1 MEIHS
6 DIDNFYSKK
15 GTVITIG
22 TFDGV
27 HLGHKKILSR
37 LLTISEKENLD
48 SLVFTFKPHP
58 RLVLFPNEQDLKL
71 LNTYVERA
79 ELFRIENLDHLIEF
93 SFNKAFSNIDPQF
106 FVKEILCNK
115 LNMKKIVIGY
125 DHRFGKNR
133 SGSIELLKK
142 MSVDNNFTVEEISAQ
157 EIDDINVSS
166 TRIRKALESGDIKKA
181 NSFLGYSYFITGRV
195 EKGKQL
201 GREIGYPTANI
212 GNLDE
217 FKLIPTNGIYAVLVD
232 VKGEI
237 FRGMM
242 SIGKNP
248 TTDNDD
254 KIKLEVNIFDFNE
267 EIYGSNIKI
276 YFIDYIRHET
286 KFAGL
291 EELKLALAE
300 DKKFTLNILK

>member
-133 SGSIELLKK
+133 SGSIE
-142 MSVDNNFTVEEISAQ
+142 
-157 EIDDINVSS
+157 
-166 TRIRKALESGDIKKA
+166 
-181 NSFLGYSYFITGRV
+181 
-195 EKGKQL
+195 
-201 GREIGYPTANI
+201 
-212 GNLDE
+212 
-217 FKLIPTNGIYAVLVD
+217 
-232 VKGEI
+232 
-237 FRGMM
+237 
-242 SIGKNP
+242 
-248 TTDNDD
+248 
-254 KIKLEVNIFDFNE
+254 
-267 EIYGSNIKI
+267 
-276 YFIDYIRHET
+276 
-286 KFAGL
+286 
-291 EELKLALAE
+291 
-300 DKKFTLNILK
+300 

>member
-1 MEIHS
+1 
-6 DIDNFYSKK
+6 
-15 GTVITIG
+15 
-22 TFDGV
+22 
-27 HLGHKKILSR
+27 
-37 LLTISEKENLD
+37 
-48 SLVFTFKPHP
+48 
-58 RLVLFPNEQDLKL
+58 
-71 LNTYVERA
+71 
-79 ELFRIENLDHLIEF
+79 
-93 SFNKAFSNIDPQF
+93 
-106 FVKEILCNK
+106 
-115 LNMKKIVIGY
+115 
-125 DHRFGKNR
+125 
-133 SGSIELLKK
+133 KK